1 MINRVHIKSNVYP
14 IMSVIEI
21 YVAELYDKQ
30 VSL

>member
-14 IMSVIEI
+14 MPVIEI

-30 VSL
+30 VSF